1 MLLST
6 GQSKIYEISET
17 DGEKILSIGQL
28 KTSYKQYAKSNFQG
42 NVYCNNDSGL
52 LIKVSKDSI
61 MEWYVKSRR
70 REHIISIKMLDSIL
84 VNALFINTEPD
95 IKKRSKIESASHFK
109 YMGKINGE
117 LYNVLITTRKA
128 VNDINKLRYYS
139 LTKVQC

>member
-1 MLLST
+1 VELLS
-6 GQSKIYEISET
+6 EIPEIAET
-17 DGEKILSIGQL
+17 DTEKLLPIGKL
-28 KTSYKQYAKSNFQG
+28 KTSYKQYAKFNFQG

-70 REHIISIKMLDSIL
+70 REHIISIKKLDSIL
-84 VNALFINTEPD
+84 ANALFLDTEPD
-95 IKKRSKIESASHFK
+95 IKNRSKIESASHFK
-109 YMGKINGE
+109 YMCKINGE